1 MKRHKKKMKNYFIK
15 LLFIVLVIINNS
27 FYVSYYCQGNTFEL
41 NEIAYS
47 DIRWTGVAVSNEGRI
62 FVNFPRWSP
71 VPFSV
76 AEIVDSQLVP
86 YPDEEW
92 NNWGTSTPPHN
103 HFVCV
108 QSVYIDKENYLWVL
122 DPASI
127 GGSVVQGGAKLLKID
142 LSTDSIIQTIYFN
155 DEVAPVQSYLN
166 DIRVDTEEDYAYIT
180 DSSIGAIIV
189 IDLNTGE
196 SRRLLASHFSTK
208 AENISLII
216 NGQTINF
223 VVHSDGLALTND
235 RNYLYYKALTG
246 YSLYRINTQ
255 ALKDTLLTNN
265 ELEQEVE
272 FISETLPCD
281 AIEFDPDDY
290 LYFTSIQDNS
300 IYRMLPGE
308 ELSLVV
314 SDDRLK
320 WPDSFSITSSGDIYV
335 TTSRIYFPAG
345 EHGLFQINRI
355 ASDVKENDM
364 GSVNKFKI
372 YENYPNPFNPST
384 SIKYQI
390 PQALFVTL
398 KVYDVLGND
407 IATIVNEEKSAG
419 EYNVEFSAIG
429 GSGSDGNAWNLPS
442 GVYFYQLRAGNPSKN
457 SRDSFVETKKM
468 VLLR

>member
-1 MKRHKKKMKNYFIK
+1 MKRYFIK
-15 LLFIVLVIINNS
+15 LFFIVLIITINS
-27 FYVSYYCQGNTFEL
+27 FEVNFYCQVNTFEL
-41 NEIAYS
+41 EAIAYS
-47 DIRWTGVAVSNEGRI
+47 EYKWTGVGVSNGGRK
-62 FVNFPRWSP
+62 FVNFPRWLTI
-71 VPFSV
+71 PFSV

-86 YPDEEW
+86 YPNEEW
-92 NNWGTSTPPHN
+92 NNWGSSTPPQD

-108 QSVYIDKENYLWVL
+108 QSVYIDKENYLWIL

-142 LSTDSIIQTIYFN
+142 LSTDSIIQIIYFD
-155 DEVAPVQSYLN
+155 DEIAPAQSYLN

-180 DSSIGAIIV
+180 DSGIGAIIIV
-189 IDLNTGE
+189 DLNTGE

-223 VVHSDGLALTND
+223 VVHSDGLALSND

-255 ALKDTLLTNN
+255 SLKDTLLTNE

-272 FISETLPCD
+272 FLSETIPCD
-281 AIEFDPDDY
+281 AIEFDPDGY

-345 EHGLFQINRI
+345 EHGLFQIDRL
-355 ASDVKENDM
+355 ALDVKENDM
-364 GSVNKFKI
+364 GSINNFKI

-384 SIKYQI
+384 NIKYQI
-390 PQALFVTL
+390 PESGFVTI

-407 IATIVNEEKSAG
+407 IATIVNEEKPAG
-419 EYNVEFSAIG
+419 AHNVEFRIDNLELT
-429 GSGSDGNAWNLPS
+429 SGI
-442 GVYFYQLRAGNPSKN
+442 YFYQFRAGDPSTGYGQ
-457 SRDSFVETKKM
+457 DFVETKKM